1 MDYIVYDVAG
11 ATVGLGADGQ
21 FLLCRFDIV
30 DPASK
35 HRQPSGSFCTLTMSR
50 ADAERLVERLQSALN
65 PP

>member
-11 ATVGLGADGQ
+11 VGLGGDGQ

-35 HRQPSGSFCTLTMSR
+35 RRQPSGSFRTLTMSR
-50 ADAERLVERLQSALN
+50 ADAERLVERLQFALN
-65 PP
+65 HP